1 MQLVA
6 YGAQDIYLT
15 GNPQITFFKVVY
27 RRHTNF
33 SMEEVA
39 QTPDGNIGFDK
50 TASFTISRNGDLVHK
65 MYFEFSPNDM
75 FKDVTI
81 NTNSNTKLAIGTYIG
96 NTLLKEIRC
105 EIGGQKI
112 DEQTGEFMQFYND
125 LYDSTWSKLCMI
137 GHERSLILPSTKI
150 DKQYISYSMVSEKL
164 KSEGWLYFQ
173 LSGKYTGSTHKKSF
187 HSFCEKIER
196 IKMKQVNLDFLELSK
211 KKKKERT
218 Y

>member
-1 MQLVA
+1 MSVHDFWTPFSLLPFLNALIIGLSLASIWLVA
-6 YGAQDIYLT
+6 ALGLTIIYGTMGVINMAHGEFIMLGAYS
-15 GNPQITFFKVVY
+15 TFVLQSFLGIPILICMPLS
-27 RRHTNF
+27 F
-33 SMEEVA
+33 LIMA
-39 QTPDGNIGFDK
+39 GIGWLIERGIIRTLYERPLD
-50 TASFTISRNGDLVHK
+50 
-65 MYFEFSPNDM
+65 
-75 FKDVTI
+75 
-81 NTNSNTKLAIGTYIG
+81 
-96 NTLLKEIRC
+96 TLLA
-105 EIGGQKI
+105 
-112 DEQTGEFMQFYND
+112 
-125 LYDSTWSKLCMI
+125 TWGL
-137 GHERSLILPSTKI
+137 SLGVTTANGYIQLFKI